1 MIEKV
6 IIKDRTKTPITYL
19 DEIDMFKNGTEFIF
33 KPGVNVL
40 VGLNGSGKT
49 TLFKIIEYYLIVGDI
64 FCERGQYNGNI
75 NRLRTYNNDISGI
88 DVFADYEKN
97 TFKLSHFQDRS
108 DDTILKNIQNF
119 RDQIAGCQ
127 SSQGEKVMVALNS
140 LFNYMFSPDARLSFD
155 YDQFKDLFP
164 EYYEYV
170 QSHKLKEPTDE
181 YTILMDEPDRNLD
194 LHNLDHIKN
203 ILSFHKEQTQIIVS
217 LHSPLLIT
225 WARHQSHINLI
236 EFSPGYA
243 EEVEYLTRK
252 IIEE

>member
-6 IIKDRTKTPITYL
+6 IIKDGTKTPITYL
-19 DEIDMFKNGTEFIF
+19 DEIDMFRNGTEFIF

-49 TLFKIIEYYLIVGDI
+49 TLFKIIEYYLMVGDI
-64 FCERGQYNGNI
+64 FCERGMYNSNV
-75 NRLRTYNNDISGI
+75 NRLRTLNGDISGI

-97 TFKLSHFQDRS
+97 IFKLSHFQDRS
-108 DDTILKNIQNF
+108 DDTILKNVQNF
-119 RDQIAGCQ
+119 SDQIAGYH
-127 SSQGEKVMVALNS
+127 SSQGEKVIVALNS
-140 LFNYMFSPDARLSFD
+140 LFRYMFSPDARLSFD

-170 QSHKLKEPTDE
+170 QSHRLKEPVDE

-194 LHNLDHIKN
+194 LHNLDYIKS
-203 ILSFHKEQTQIIVS
+203 ILSFHKEQTQLIVS

-236 EFSPGYA
+236 ELSPGYA
-243 EEVEYLTRK
+243 EEVECLTRK

>member
-6 IIKDRTKTPITYL
+6 IIKDKTKTPITYL
-19 DEIDMFKNGTEFIF
+19 DKIDMFKDGTEFIF

-49 TLFKIIEYYLIVGDI
+49 TLFKIIEYYLMVGDI
-64 FCERGQYNGNI
+64 FCERGQYNCNV
-75 NRLRTYNNDISGI
+75 NRLRTLNSGISGI

-108 DDTILKNIQNF
+108 DDTIMKNVQNF
-119 RDQIAGCQ
+119 CDQITGCQ
-127 SSQGEKVMVALNS
+127 SSQGERVIVALNS
-140 LFNYMFSPDARLSFD
+140 LFRYMFSPDAKLSFD
-155 YDQFKDLFP
+155 YDQFKDFS

-170 QSHKLKEPTDE
+170 QSHKLKEPADE

-194 LHNLDHIKN
+194 LHNLDHIRS
-203 ILSFHKEQTQIIVS
+203 ILSFHKEQAQIIVS

-236 EFSPGYA
+236 ELSPGYA
-243 EEVEYLTRK
+243 EEVECLTK
-252 IIEE
+252 KLIEE